1 MGSDALGRFSDGNVN
16 QGMTNDNAMEAKDKE
31 F

>member
-1 MGSDALGRFSDGNVN
+1 MGTDALRRCSDGNVN
-16 QGMTNDNAMEAKDKE
+16 QGMTNDNAMEAKDRE